1 MIAYVES
8 SAAAKL
14 LVAEPASA
22 ALAAQLDMLA
32 GSGSTVVSSVVL
44 ETELRRLAMR
54 EDLPQVGV
62 TTVLERLDIFQLD
75 KDVYRAAG
83 LLPGR
88 NLRSL
93 DALHVAAALRVG
105 ADVMITYDVRQADA
119 ARASGLQVAAPGDN
133 PGRIDIATRQGSLP
147 RGVEPALQQP
157 GRSRHHQPGRDRGHR
172 NGNHDDVQRSGQPSR
187 VQP

>member
-14 LVAEPASA
+14 LVSEPASA
-22 ALAAQLDMLA
+22 ALAVHLDRLA
-32 GSGSTVVSSVVL
+32 GSGGSVVSSVVL

-54 EDLPQVGV
+54 EDLPQVAV
-62 TTVLERLDIFQLD
+62 TAVLERIGIFQID
-75 KDVYRAAG
+75 KDVYREAG

-119 ARASGLQVAAPGDN
+119 AGASGLRVDSP
-133 PGRIDIATRQGSLP
+133 
-147 RGVEPALQQP
+147 
-157 GRSRHHQPGRDRGHR
+157 
-172 NGNHDDVQRSGQPSR
+172 DDSP
-187 VQP
+187 